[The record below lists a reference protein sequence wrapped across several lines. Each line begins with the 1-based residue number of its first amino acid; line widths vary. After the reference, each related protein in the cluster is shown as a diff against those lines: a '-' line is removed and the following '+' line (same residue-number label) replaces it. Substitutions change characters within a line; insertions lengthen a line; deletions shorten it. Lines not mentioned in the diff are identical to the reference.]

1 MVISTLLGY
10 CLPQQIKRGW
20 WGHPLFFFA
29 FAKQPVAQGF
39 KLQKNSFTLL
49 FLFDTCALYPLQI
62 SFVFST
68 LAI

>member
-1 MVISTLLGY
+1 LGTA
-10 CLPQQIKRGW
+10 CRNKLKGDGGAI
-20 WGHPLFFFA
+20 LFFFFA